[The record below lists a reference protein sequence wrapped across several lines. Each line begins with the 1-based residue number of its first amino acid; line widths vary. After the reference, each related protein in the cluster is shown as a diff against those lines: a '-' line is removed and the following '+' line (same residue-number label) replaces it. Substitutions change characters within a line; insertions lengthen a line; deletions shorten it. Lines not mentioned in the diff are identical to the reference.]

1 MPDWN
6 LRIHWNPLCKWKR
19 HFISRLS
26 GGFVC
31 ISSSPSADRRSDPSG
46 ETTIN
51 GVPYF
56 FVIQLIDTFL
66 TKISGLETKPVSF
79 FQPSSQSTLILF
91 ALPYCIAS
99 FDGVSFSHS
108 LMCDPTR
115 RKTCRT
121 NYFFS
126 KKHFLHFSE
135 HIFCS
140 IHHLTCL
147 HHVQRITA
155 TF

>member
-31 ISSSPSADRRSDPSG
+31 MSTSPSADQPKWSIRRDYNKWGS
-46 ETTIN
+46 IIFAIHL
-51 GVPYF
+51 V
-56 FVIQLIDTFL
+56 DTFL
-66 TKISGLETKPVSF
+66 TTISGLETKPASF
-79 FQPSSQSTLILF
+79 FQPSSQLTLILF

-99 FDGVSFSHS
+99 FGGVSFSHS
-108 LMCDPTR
+108 QMATQLVEKR
-115 RKTCRT
+115 VASH
-121 NYFFS
+121 YFFS
-126 KKHFLHFSE
+126 KEHFLHFSE